1 MPAGDSLPAI
11 HRETAGTCEFALT
24 IGDAW
29 QGQGI
34 GRRLLQAL
42 IDEAEA
48 RGLRRMLGHVLL
60 DNRAMLALAR
70 QQHFSI
76 EASPDDAQTRLA
88 ILDLPAARPPRRRRS
103 WPP

>member
-1 MPAGDSLPAI
+1 MPG
-11 HRETAGTCEFALT
+11 RN
-24 IGDAW
+24 
-29 QGQGI
+29 QGI

-88 ILDLPAARPPRRRRS
+88 ILDLPAARPRADAGFFGRLAGMFGKR
-103 WPP
+103 